1 MVQEKITE
9 GGQVRIP
16 ESVMKKLM
24 LKDGD
29 KVIFTEDSK
38 GNIILANSS
47 LDILPTLECGF
58 WGIGPK
64 IGIRD
69 EQDIVSFVNEFRKG
83 GDR

>member
-1 MVQEKITE
+1 
-9 GGQVRIP
+9 
-16 ESVMKKLM
+16 MKKLM

-38 GNIILANSS
+38 GSIILANSS